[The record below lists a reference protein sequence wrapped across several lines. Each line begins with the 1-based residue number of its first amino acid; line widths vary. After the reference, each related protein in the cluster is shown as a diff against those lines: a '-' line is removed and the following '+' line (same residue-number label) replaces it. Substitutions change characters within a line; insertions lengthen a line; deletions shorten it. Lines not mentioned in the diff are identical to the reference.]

1 MPELSAA
8 QIVGRWRENERGLG
22 SQDNDRGGCSRNH
35 RGSVDSEVVT
45 MIDDILTAY
54 LVGVFIGFVVSMII
68 CAVIWLICR

>member
-1 MPELSAA
+1 MHLLS
-8 QIVGRWRENERGLG
+8 WRKHEGGFR
-22 SQDNDRGGCSRNH
+22 DKIHDRGGCNRNH

-68 CAVIWLICR
+68 CVIVWLICR

>member
-8 QIVGRWRENERGLG
+8 QIVNRWRNHEGRLG
-22 SQDNDRGGCSRNH
+22 NQDNDRGGCSRNH

-68 CAVIWLICR
+68 CAIIWLICR